1 MKYKTILLTGATGF
15 LGFNIIKEL
24 LNTEYKIKGFVE
36 NGKDTN
42 ILDHLDVEIIY
53 GDIQNLD
60 DVQNALNDCNIV
72 IHTAAITDIWPKR
85 SSLVWN
91 VNYTG
96 TKNLIIAAKKAGI
109 EKFIH
114 IGSAS
119 SFGFGTKNNPGNETI
134 SYNGNKY
141 KLDYWNS
148 KKKAQDLILNEVQKN
163 NFPAIIVNPTFM
175 FGSYSTNNKSSNDM
189 ILALYNNKI
198 PGYTNGGRNFIH
210 VKDVAIGIINAI
222 TKGRIGEC
230 YIMGNE
236 NLSFKE
242 IFLKIANQTN
252 TKPPRYKLPDCIVK
266 MIGFSQSVISRIL
279 KEKPSISYTMAKIS
293 CDEHYFSSKK
303 AIEELNLPQTPIE
316 YAITDALNW
325 FKESNIIKQN

>member
-1 MKYKTILLTGATGF
+1 MKYKTILVTGATGF
-15 LGFNIIKEL
+15 LGLNIIKEL
-24 LNTEYKIKGFVE
+24 LNTEYKIKCFVE
-36 NGKDTN
+36 TGKDTI
-42 ILDHLDVEIIY
+42 ILDQFDVEIIH
-53 GDIQNLD
+53 GDIQNID
-60 DVQNALNDCNIV
+60 DVQNALNACNIV
-72 IHTAAITDIWPKR
+72 IHTAALTNIWPKR

-96 TKNLIIAAKKAGI
+96 TKNLIDAVKKTGI

-119 SFGFGTKNNPGNETI
+119 SFGFGTKNNPGNEAMPYKN
-134 SYNGNKY
+134 SKY
-141 KLDYWNS
+141 KLDYWDS
-148 KKKAQDLILNEVQKN
+148 KKKAQDLILNEVKRN
-163 NFPAIIVNPTFM
+163 GFPAIIINPTFM
-175 FGSYSTNNKSSNDM
+175 FGSYSTNNGSSNDM

-198 PGYTNGGRNFIH
+198 PGYTNGGRNFVH

-222 TKGRIGEC
+222 TQGRIGEC

-242 IFLKIANQTN
+242 IFLKVANLTN
-252 TKPPRYKLPDCIVK
+252 TKPPPYKLPDYIVK
-266 MIGFSQSVISRIL
+266 TLGFFQSVISRIL
-279 KEKPSISYTMAKIS
+279 KKKPSISYTMAKIS
-293 CDEHYFSSKK
+293 CEAHYFSSKK

-316 YAITDALNW
+316 YAVKDALNW

>member
-1 MKYKTILLTGATGF
+1 MKYKTILITGASGF
-15 LGFNIIKEL
+15 LGLNIIKEL
-24 LNTEYKIKGFVE
+24 LNTDFRIKGFVE
-36 NGKDTN
+36 NGKN
-42 ILDHLDVEIIY
+42 SSILDSFNIEIIH
-53 GDIQNLD
+53 GDIQNID
-60 DVQNALNDCNIV
+60 DVINALIGCDII
-72 IHTAAITDIWPKR
+72 IHTAALTNIWPKK

-91 VNYTG
+91 VNYIG
-96 TKNLIIAAKKAGI
+96 TKNLIIAAKKNGI

-119 SFGFGTKNNPGNETI
+119 SFGFGTKSNPGNETMP
-134 SYNGNKY
+134 YKNNKY
-141 KLDYWNS
+141 KLDYWDS
-148 KKKAQDLILNEVQKN
+148 KKKAQDLVLNEVERN

-175 FGSYSTNNKSSNDM
+175 FGGYSTNNGSSNDM

-210 VKDVAIGIINAI
+210 VKDFANGIKNAI

-242 IFLKIANQTN
+242 VFLKITNQTN
-252 TKPPRYKLPDCIVK
+252 TKPPRLKFAKFFVK
-266 MIGFSQSVISRIL
+266 TLGFSQSVFSRIRR
-279 KEKPSISYTMAKIS
+279 KKPSLSYTMAKIS

-316 YAITDALNW
+316 FAIKDALNW
-325 FKESNIIKQN
+325 FKETNIIVEN